1 MSKKKTDS
9 ETAPLRIAVLA
20 FEGISAFHLAVPCLV
35 FGEDRSALGLPR
47 FELTV
52 CGLQTGTLHCSSG
65 FGITPQAGLA
75 ALQRADIVIVPAW
88 PDHLPPAPPALLQA
102 LRRVRARGAQLVA
115 LCLGAFVLAEAGL
128 LDGRR
133 ATTHWMAAAEFAAR
147 HPAVQLE
154 ADALYVEDEGLL
166 TSAGT
171 AAALD
176 CCLHLLRQRCGA
188 ELANR
193 LARRL
198 VVAPHRS
205 GGQAQFVEQPLPVS
219 AGEQR
224 LQQLLEWMGRH
235 LDQRLSLDQLAARA
249 LMSRRSF
256 TRQFRQATGTTVQHW
271 LLEQRL
277 ARARRLLETSD
288 RPVERIAAQA
298 GFGSA
303 LSLRQHFQA
312 RLGLAPSA
320 YRRQYRA

>member
-1 MSKKKTDS
+1 MLTDQRVD
-9 ETAPLRIAVLA
+9 L
-20 FEGISAFHLAVPCLV
+20 
-35 FGEDRSALGLPR
+35 
-47 FELTV
+47 LTV
-52 CGLQTGTLHCSSG
+52 MVPSWPDELPPVPAALRR
-65 FGITPQAGLA
+65 
-75 ALQRADIVIVPAW
+75 ALQRAA
-88 PDHLPPAPPALLQA
+88 
-102 LRRVRARGAQLVA
+102 ARGAQLVG

-147 HPAVQLE
+147 YPAVQLE
-154 ADALYVEDEGLL
+154 ADALYVEDGPLL

-171 AAALD
+171 AAGLD
-176 CCLHLLRQRCGA
+176 CCLHLLRRHCGA
-188 ELANR
+188 ELTNR

-198 VVAPHRS
+198 VVAPHRN

-224 LQQLLEWMGRH
+224 LQGLLAWMGEH
-235 LDQRLSLDQLAARA
+235 LSERLSLDQLAARA

-256 TRQFRQATGTTVQHW
+256 TRQFRQATGTTVQRW

-277 ARARRLLETSD
+277 ARAQRLLETSD
-288 RPVERIAAQA
+288 RALELIAQQA
-298 GFGSA
+298 GFGTA

-320 YRRQYRA
+320 YRRQFRA